1 MPGYTTIIKVAI
13 YGGRRMNVGKEGPGK
28 Y

>member
-13 YGGRRMNVGKEGPGK
+13 YEWWRMQDARRKERP
-28 Y
+28 